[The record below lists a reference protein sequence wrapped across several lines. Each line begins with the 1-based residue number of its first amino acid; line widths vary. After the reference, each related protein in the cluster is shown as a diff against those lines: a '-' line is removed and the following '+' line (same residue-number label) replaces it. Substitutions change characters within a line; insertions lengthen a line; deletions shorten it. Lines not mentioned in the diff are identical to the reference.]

1 MRLAPHFPRLVL
13 AASLFAIASSACAD
27 DPIVPPAGAPGDY
40 RATRLAL
47 STSGPPVNLLAVGAS
62 LSLTLG
68 EDHTTTGRLQLPA
81 SVTGGEP
88 VDASLTGA
96 WRQSHDTVFFSGP
109 ADTFIRDVPFLI
121 RGATLV
127 ADNTASGTRVQ
138 VTLSK

>member
-1 MRLAPHFPRLVL
+1 MGRRMLTAFAP
-13 AASLFAIASSACAD
+13 SACAD

-40 RATRLAL
+40 QATRFAL

-81 SVTGGEP
+81 AVTGGEP
-88 VDASLTGA
+88 IDANLTGS
-96 WRQSHDTVFFSGP
+96 WRQSSDTVFFSGP
-109 ADTFIRDVPFLI
+109 ADTFIRDVPFLL

-127 ADNTASGTRVQ
+127 ADNTANGTRIQ
-138 VTLSK
+138 VTLTK